1 MKTYIKDINMTKP
14 QKYYILKRTEFYD
27 DDFASDIKDMLEEA
41 LEKDPEAVVSLES
54 TNDGC
59 YGVIEYYEKCT
70 PEEYWEMYIE
80 EELEEGSQKEENY
93 MSDVMLM
100 GVLRMP
106 PEIWGDGEID
116 KSQRFSR
123 YIEAADR
130 INAQERE
137 IELLKAT
144 IDNLVDRAMEIVATQ
159 KIPSAYPDQEM
170 AVRWTKDALREVWV
184 KLKSLKSSNV

>member
-1 MKTYIKDINMTKP
+1 
-14 QKYYILKRTEFYD
+14 
-27 DDFASDIKDMLEEA
+27 
-41 LEKDPEAVVSLES
+41 
-54 TNDGC
+54 
-59 YGVIEYYEKCT
+59 
-70 PEEYWEMYIE
+70 
-80 EELEEGSQKEENY
+80 